1 MTQNTEGTGAP
12 AARAGHRGPG
22 TRRAPGP
29 APSWR
34 HSPWVAALAVVV
46 VFNLLYALPRYLSGD
61 PQQSRIA
68 LDPDFPQHHLVVVV
82 HAVLGNLALVTVFLQ
97 VLPWIRR
104 HHPKVHRVSGRVYIF
119 VAMLPTTLLAFA
131 LLPFSLAPF
140 GASGLALS
148 GVLWIV
154 TTLLGYRAV
163 RQRRFVDH
171 RRWMIYSFAISLGT
185 TWGRVL
191 TEMILAFPGL
201 QVSISFAVELSTWT
215 SWVINLLIA
224 HWWLERT
231 APRAALLAR

>member
-1 MTQNTEGTGAP
+1 MTQNREGTGAP
-12 AARAGHRGPG
+12 ATTVGHR
-22 TRRAPGP
+22 APSARPPAGP
-29 APSWR
+29 ARRWW

-46 VFNLLYALPRYLSGD
+46 VFNLLYAFPRYLSGD
-61 PQQSRIA
+61 PQQSRIP
-68 LDPDFPQHHLVVVV
+68 LDPGFSQHYLVVVL

-104 HHPKVHRVSGRVYIF
+104 HHPRVHRVSGRVYIF
-119 VAMLPTTLLAFA
+119 AATLPTTVLAFT
-131 LLPFSLAPF
+131 LVPFSQAPF
-140 GASGLALS
+140 GAFGLTLS

-154 TTLLGYRAV
+154 TTLLGYRAA
-163 RQRRFVDH
+163 RRRRYIDH

-191 TEMILAFPGL
+191 SELMQAFPGF
-201 QVSISFAVELSTWT
+201 QVSLSFMLELSTWG

-231 APRAALLAR
+231 APRAAQLVR